1 MHSCVGGPLA
11 RLEVNIALETFL
23 RRVENPRLVV
33 DPPPYRMNQVFRGPL
48 HLEVEFD
55 RISRTE
61 AASRPSS
68 SSNGNGRANFGTC
81 RCQNRGRGR
90 CWSRSAAPV
99 PATRICTCSNY
110 PPDAGRSTLPFTL
123 GHENAGWVETMG
135 PGATGFAPGDPVIV
149 YGPWGC
155 GLCMNCRQGMEN
167 YCQTPGKPSPGGLG
181 GTDGG
186 MAEYLLVPSTR
197 YLIPLGDL
205 DPREAAPLTDAG
217 LTSYHAVKR
226 SVHLLGPGSTAVVI
240 GAGGLG
246 QMAIQVLKA
255 LCSATTVVAVDTSA
269 DKLRIAKDM
278 GADEVLISGD
288 DAVKRI
294 KDITKGQ
301 GAELVLDLVGVN
313 PTLTH
318 GGTGGASARPPHHR
332 RGRQRGAAGQLL
344 TAHRTNARS
353 SHRSGAPSPN

>member
-1 MHSCVGGPLA
+1 
-11 RLEVNIALETFL
+11 
-23 RRVENPRLVV
+23 
-33 DPPPYRMNQVFRGPL
+33 
-48 HLEVEFD
+48 
-55 RISRTE
+55 
-61 AASRPSS
+61 
-68 SSNGNGRANFGTC
+68 
-81 RCQNRGRGR
+81 
-90 CWSRSAAPV
+90 
-99 PATRICTCSNY
+99 
-110 PPDAGRSTLPFTL
+110 
-123 GHENAGWVETMG
+123 
-135 PGATGFAPGDPVIV
+135 
-149 YGPWGC
+149 
-155 GLCMNCRQGMEN
+155 MNCRQGMEN

-269 DKLRIAKDM
+269 DKLKIAKEM
-278 GADEVLISGD
+278 GADEALISGD

-294 KDITKGQ
+294 KDITRGQ
-301 GAELVLDLVGVN
+301 GAEVVLDFVGVN
-313 PTLTH
+313 PTLSM
-318 GGTGGASARPPHHR
+318 AAQVARVLGHLTIVGLGNAALPVNFNSPPKECSVAVTVLGLHPRTDRGHQPRPDREDQDAR
-332 RGRQRGAAGQLL
+332 RALPARRARRRPTTCCT
-344 TAHRTNARS
+344 TARFRDAPS
-353 SHRSGAPSPN
+353 SHPTANGMP

>member
-1 MHSCVGGPLA
+1 VLVKVGGA
-11 RLEVNIALETFL
+11 GACHS
-23 RRVENPRLVV
+23 
-33 DPPPYRMNQVFRGPL
+33 DL
-48 HLEVEFD
+48 HLL
-55 RISRTE
+55 E
-61 AASRPSS
+61 A
-68 SSNGNGRANFGTC
+68 
-81 RCQNRGRGR
+81 
-90 CWSRSAAPV
+90 
-99 PATRICTCSNY
+99 PAGSK
-110 PPDAGRSTLPFTL
+110 SMTLPFTL
-123 GHENAGWVETMG
+123 GHETAGWVETMG

-186 MAEYLLVPSTR
+186 MADYLLVPATR

-226 SVHLLGPGSTAVVI
+226 SLHLLGPGSTAVVI

-255 LCSATTVVAVDTSA
+255 LASATTVVAVDTSA
-269 DKLRIAKDM
+269 DKLEIAKTM

-294 KDITKGQ
+294 KDITKAQ
-301 GAELVLDLVGVN
+301 GTELVLDLVGVN
-313 PTLTH
+313 PTLTLRCH
-318 GGTGGASARPPHHR
+318 GCSGTSPSSGSVTPPCR
-332 RGRQRGAAGQLL
+332 
-344 TAHRTNARS
+344 
-353 SHRSGAPSPN
+353 